1 MGVYF
6 LLVLVLIALA
16 NQKISSKA
24 EFGKEH
30 FEAPVGDVVITRN
43 GMNETISVCT
53 YCDNIGY
60 PQYCCDGTWC
70 CCYSTQ
76 GSCSRNANCYSNYF
90 FWPSGRMRVFT
101 LAVWTSYIDFT
112 ASLIFC

>member
-1 MGVYF
+1 MIKSLFF

-53 YCDNIGY
+53 YSDYIGDGEPRTGCAYYSGCYSCSSYCANIGY

-76 GSCSRNANCYSNYF
+76 GSCSRNANCYSNY
-90 FWPSGRMRVFT
+90 
-101 LAVWTSYIDFT
+101 
-112 ASLIFC
+112 C